1 MGGRL
6 HILAIPCDNPL
17 AVQIHNLTEPN
28 IMVPPH
34 IRVASDLVTPSDA
47 TTRGFVDQARSKV
60 RRAAE
65 YVEKARQLRAQLDQN
80 QDFATLAEV
89 SWLRN
94 ALLASIGLSDKA
106 VTHLTGE
113 QQLEILAASWADLQE
128 VANGPL
134 AEEIVFRFLLTSG
147 DSLGG
152 SMRNATGA
160 VGKHIFAQAIV
171 EALENSGMEMT
182 ITRPQG
188 AARPSRIA
196 WGHRLLVFD
205 RKPKLVNK
213 NIDVILLDTS
223 DHGGDTKTL
232 LEQKAA
238 YVACGEVKGGID
250 PAGADEHWKTAHA
263 ALERIRG
270 SFGLQRPALF
280 FVGAAIATSMAQEI
294 LSQLRDNRLTY
305 AANLTKSEQVQD
317 LANWIISL

>member
-1 MGGRL
+1 M
-6 HILAIPCDNPL
+6 I
-17 AVQIHNLTEPN
+17 
-28 IMVPPH
+28 PPH
-34 IRVASDLVTPSDA
+34 IRVSADLVTLSET
-47 TTRGFVDQARSKV
+47 TTRGFVDQARAKV

-65 YVEKARQLRAQLDQN
+65 YVEKARLLRAELDQN
-80 QDFATLAEV
+80 QDFAALAEV

-106 VTHLTGE
+106 VTHLTAE
-113 QQLEILAASWADLQE
+113 QQVAILTASLADLKE

-134 AEEIVFRFLLTSG
+134 AEELVFRFLLTSG

-152 SMRNATGA
+152 TMRNATGA
-160 VGKHIFAQAIV
+160 LGKNVFAQAIV
-171 EALENSGMEMT
+171 EALKNHDMEMT
-182 ITRPQG
+182 IASLQG
-188 AARPSRIA
+188 ARRPRSIA
-196 WGHRLLVFD
+196 WGCRLLVFD
-205 RKPKLVNK
+205 RKPRIVDK

-223 DHGGDTKTL
+223 DHSGDTKTL
-232 LEQKAA
+232 LEQKGA

-305 AANLTKSEQVQD
+305 AANLTKGEQVQD